1 MPEIGVEIQAIDNTG
16 RGIKNAEKSMG
27 RLKGAVRGVTSAAKL
42 AAFGIGGIAIAGIGI
57 GAKLASEFHW
67 CGQGD
72 GSFCQQDGAHGR
84 AVVGDGVCGGKA
96 LVLNLRT

>member
-42 AAFGIGGIAIAGIGI
+42 AAFGIGGIAIAGRRYWHCVGY
-57 GAKLASEFHW
+57 AVHW

-72 GSFCQQDGAHGR
+72 AAVFQQDGTFGR
-84 AVVGDGVCGGKA
+84 AAVGDGVCGGA
-96 LVLNLRT
+96 RWS